1 MRILALSTWWP
12 EPADNGIKLRLSR
25 LLQALAASHEVHL
38 LALCRDMPGAAD
50 QELPLPYCATAL
62 AERAP
67 ATPLH
72 LGSPV
77 VSLWSTR
84 PASVRAAW
92 SAHFAN
98 LVRRS
103 AITLNPDIVVAFEL
117 SSAPYALLLPRVPRV
132 LDDLE
137 MAALHDEFTT
147 ATGRQRLRRW
157 LTWTKHRSYVRHIL
171 RGFAG
176 YTTVS
181 AHEAALARPLAPAT
195 AEMEILPNG
204 ADIEGAPPL
213 TELEPDT
220 LIYPGALSYQANHDA
235 MGYFLE
241 QIFPQIHLMHPAT
254 RLRITGRA
262 TAAQIAALPECEGV
276 EFTGFVPD
284 IKALVARSWAEVV
297 PLREGSGTR
306 LKILEAL
313 ALGTPV
319 ISTSKGAEGL
329 DLVPG
334 RDFLIADTPAAFAE
348 TTVHLLTH
356 PEERARLSANG
367 RRAVAER
374 YDWLTIG
381 ARFVALV
388 ETVATQKKLGYDTRI
403 HTA

>member
-1 MRILALSTWWP
+1 MRILALTSWWP

-25 LLQALAASHEVHL
+25 LLEALGTRHEVHL
-38 LALCRDMPGAAD
+38 LALCRDLPAATD
-50 QELPLPYCATAL
+50 QQLPLRYCATAL
-62 AERAP
+62 AEHAP
-67 ATPLH
+67 ATPLRK
-72 LGSPV
+72 GSQV
-77 VSLWSTR
+77 MSLWSLR

-92 SAHFAN
+92 SPSFAD

-103 AITLNPDIVVAFEL
+103 AVALTPDIVVAFEL
-117 SSAPYALLLPRVPRV
+117 SSAPYALLLPGIPRV

-147 ATGRQRLRRW
+147 STGPQRLRRW
-157 LTWTKHRSYVRHIL
+157 LTWAKHRSYVRHIL
-171 RGFAG
+171 AGFAG
-176 YTTVS
+176 YTAVS
-181 AHEAALARPLAPAT
+181 AREAALAEPLAPAR
-195 AEMEILPNG
+195 AQMAVLPNG
-204 ADIEGAPPL
+204 ADIEATLLPL
-213 TELEPDT
+213 EPEPDT

-235 MGYFLE
+235 MSYFLE
-241 QIFPQIHLMHPAT
+241 HIFPQIRGMRPAT

-262 TAAQIAALPECEGV
+262 TTAQIAALPPSEGV

-319 ISTSKGAEGL
+319 VSTTKGAEGL
-329 DLVPG
+329 DLTPG
-334 RDFLIADTPAAFAE
+334 RDYLIADTPAAFAE
-348 TTVHLLTH
+348 TTVRLLAH
-356 PEERARLSANG
+356 PDERARLSANG

-374 YDWLTIG
+374 YDWRAIG

-388 ETVATQKKLGYDTRI
+388 ETIATQKQVIYGTRI
-403 HTA
+403 HTT